1 MLNWIAEMTKDA
13 LSKSSIRGEVATLGN
28 RLVIKIPA
36 DEIKKAVLNSFDE
49 KLRPYV
55 EVQAS
60 DITISIAL
68 SM

>member
-1 MLNWIAEMTKDA
+1 MMNWIAEMTKEA
-13 LSKSSIRGEVATLGN
+13 LSKSSIRGEVTTFGN
-28 RLVIKIPA
+28 KLVIKIPA

-60 DITISIAL
+60 DITISITL
-68 SM
+68 SA

>member
-13 LSKSSIRGEVATLGN
+13 LSKSSIKGEVTTFGN

-36 DEIKKAVLNSFDE
+36 EEIKKAVLNSFDE

-55 EVQAS
+55 DVQAS
-60 DITISIAL
+60 DITISIVL

>member
-1 MLNWIAEMTKDA
+1 MMNWIAEMTKEA
-13 LSKSSIRGEVATLGN
+13 LSKSSIRGEVITVGN

-36 DEIKKAVLNSFDE
+36 EEIKKAVLNSFDE

>member
-13 LSKSSIRGEVATLGN
+13 LSKSSIKGEVTTFGN

-36 DEIKKAVLNSFDE
+36 EEIKKAVLNSFDE

-55 EVQAS
+55 DVQAS